1 MHAELAR
8 TSVRELVHRAELPGG
23 VHVEQREGRHGR
35 MEGLHREMPHHR
47 AVLAG
52 GIEHHRPLTP
62 RDYLAQDV
70 DALGLE
76 PLEMAERGDPRQ
88 LASRR
93 LPARS
98 RPGGGA
104 GLISGH
110 GRQSGG
116 SPAWLGSSLRDGVYG
131 TEDGRAWPPNPPGG
145 GGGRPD
151 TPLMVE
157 TGHEKR
163 PPRMGRVSARMR
175 RSTWRRP
182 SLRALLSAV

>member
-1 MHAELAR
+1 M
-8 TSVRELVHRAELPGG
+8 
-23 VHVEQREGRHGR
+23 Q
-35 MEGLHREMPHHR
+35 HHR

-52 GIEHHRPLTP
+52 GIEHHRPLAL

-88 LASRR
+88 VASPR

-131 TEDGRAWPPNPPGG
+131 TADGRAWPPNPLRRR
-145 GGGRPD
+145 RPPPRY
-151 TPLMVE
+151 PLMVD
-157 TGHEKR
+157 TGPAKR
-163 PPRMGRVSARMR
+163 PRRWDGCAPECDEAPGDARHSVLYFPPCAVAR
-175 RSTWRRP
+175 QCCRS
-182 SLRALLSAV
+182 RAPPE